1 MYFCN
6 VGDREVTRFLFLV
19 GERNLPNSFFMAG
32 KSDPVRKCFL
42 VSVVERWDPYEEAP
56 YPPGAE
62 VGLEPSDLR
71 ILRRIV
77 RSKSSAVFAHALFID
92 RCNAVADL
100 SFGQP
105 LNVNPTTLP
114 CQRILFAPAAF
125 QDFLRYGLFS
135 SGLFF
140 ARSRTTDKQPTREK
154 PAWRKIQCSNQFVPS
169 APANTLNESVVSVLS
184 V

>member
-1 MYFCN
+1 
-6 VGDREVTRFLFLV
+6 
-19 GERNLPNSFFMAG
+19 MAG
-32 KSDPVRKCFL
+32 KSDPVRKYFL
-42 VSVVERWDPYEEAP
+42 VSVVERWDPYEEAR

-92 RCNAVADL
+92 RCYAIANL